1 MPKKHIDLINST
13 HNWILDETT
22 KSIIINMTRRRKE
35 VIKGDINVEELI
47 HEYKKNPREEIMEMI
62 ILYNLPM
69 AVVLVKSYA
78 HLVDEINIPDL
89 FSTAMETIIK
99 SVEKYDINRN
109 NKFSSYLVINMHGE
123 ILKAI
128 DQMRIVKFTYYH
140 HMVKSKASKNE
151 NISDEIPVTAD
162 IEDTDWPVKIIT
174 ESDIAGIM
182 DGNQSIEVMENYIH
196 HKSPEAFVE
205 FYKVYESEK
214 KNEIIRENLYKCYED
229 FVKTYCIK
237 SYEKS
242 FSDYLFEC
250 MMNNVRRPMIIKKYR
265 EYNITKRQAYGISYK
280 MNIYIKTCLQEK
292 AVNYPELMEIINEV
306 LYNE

>member
-1 MPKKHIDLINST
+1 MPKKHIDLINNS

-22 KSIIINMTRRRKE
+22 KSMIINMTKRRKE

-47 HEYKKNPREEIMEMI
+47 NEYKENPREEIMEMI

-69 AVVLVKSYA
+69 AVVLVKSHA

-89 FSTAMETIIK
+89 FSIAMETIVK
-99 SVEKYDINRN
+99 SVEKYDTNRN

-140 HMVKSKASKNE
+140 HMIKSKVNRNE
-151 NISDEIPVTAD
+151 NISDEIPITTE
-162 IEDTDWPVKIIT
+162 IEETEWPVKIIT
-174 ESDIAGIM
+174 ESDIASIM
-182 DGNQSIEVMENYIH
+182 DGNYGIEAMENYIH
-196 HKSPEAFVE
+196 YKSPKIFVE
-205 FYKVYESEK
+205 FYNEYETQK
-214 KNEIIRENLYKCYED
+214 KSEIIRNNLYQCYEE
-229 FVKTYCIK
+229 FIQMYCIK
-237 SYEKS
+237 SHEKS

-250 MMNNVRRPMIIKKYR
+250 MINNVRRPMIIKKYR

-292 AVNYPELMEIINEV
+292 AKKDPELMEIINEIIC
-306 LYNE
+306 NG